1 MTMVFIHQKITIIQ
15 IRKPARINLNE
26 ELQWLGN
33 SLGLFS
39 ERDKDKSC
47 FRIFL
52 ELLKAGKVHK
62 FLSSDDLAE
71 QLALSRGTVVHH
83 LHKLLEA
90 GIVVIEGKRYILRQ
104 EHLERLIDEIRKDI
118 WRTCEDMLR
127 TAKEIDNALRTH

>member
-1 MTMVFIHQKITIIQ
+1 MTMAFIHQKITIIQ

-26 ELQWLGN
+26 ELQWIGN

-52 ELLKAGKVHK
+52 ELLKAGKVHR

-71 QLALSRGTVVHH
+71 NLGLSRGTVIHH
-83 LHKLLEA
+83 LHKLMDA
-90 GIVVIEGKRYILRQ
+90 GIVVCEGKKYILRQ
-104 EHLERLIDEIRKDI
+104 ENLAVLVDELRKDV
-118 WRTCEDMLR
+118 WRTCEDMLK
-127 TAKEIDNALRTH
+127 TAKEIDDALQM